1 MFFWASIAHMAS
13 PLGAFG
19 ISEIT
24 GNETAIL
31 SSLHTTLGD
40 KPGLYMFPSMDL
52 SANRSDAMKEY
63 DAKLVSLPSGL
74 LIYHPPGVR
83 SLTPGLL
90 LTEFLSELFEAILAI
105 WLLSRTQ
112 ISSIAG
118 RIGFVAVAGLLASL
132 PTNISYWNWYGFP
145 TAYTLGYMAIQIIGF
160 AIAGTVAAFILPR
173 KILATP

>member
-1 MFFWASIAHMAS
+1 
-13 PLGAFG
+13 
-19 ISEIT
+19 
-24 GNETAIL
+24 
-31 SSLHTTLGD
+31 
-40 KPGLYMFPSMDL
+40 
-52 SANRSDAMKEY
+52 
-63 DAKLVSLPSGL
+63 
-74 LIYHPPGVR
+74 
-83 SLTPGLL
+83 
-90 LTEFLSELFEAILAI
+90 LFEAILAI

-173 KILATP
+173 KILATA